1 REGGEGSPCG
11 QDDAPPGARRLGCR
25 EPLPPEPSPL
35 FLLRAHDRE
44 TTTTRWPGG
53 SFTSPSARA
62 GPRCRGGR
70 RSCTRLAV
78 QSDLFDVPI
87 NAAYRLHGQP
97 SRPSRY
103 PSPNPTPAFGSA
115 PARRLLSFPIPK
127 LAVTNFRGFAHR
139 PLPARTPT
147 RTRRWPSRPRRAGTA
162 RRSPKLAAFASS
174 LALLGAGS
182 LHADTLV
189 RAPRSEVG
197 GARLIDSLN
206 ADMRDLAADC
216 RVRSADHFPLAGLV
230 GEAVAELELH

>member
-1 REGGEGSPCG
+1 MTSHSPVSSLRRSTMRSCIGRILLTPVASSRVWISPFQLILLSLRTQPREGGEGSPCG

-25 EPLPPEPSPL
+25 ERLPLEPSPL

-78 QSDLFDVPI
+78 QSDLFDAPI
-87 NAAYRLHGQP
+87 NAAYRPHGQP
-97 SRPSRY
+97 SRPSRC

-127 LAVTNFRGFAHR
+127 LAVTNFREFAHR

-147 RTRRWPSRPRRAGTA
+147 RTRRRSSQSRRAKRT
-162 RRSPKLAAFASS
+162 P
-174 LALLGAGS
+174 
-182 LHADTLV
+182 
-189 RAPRSEVG
+189 
-197 GARLIDSLN
+197 
-206 ADMRDLAADC
+206 
-216 RVRSADHFPLAGLV
+216 
-230 GEAVAELELH
+230 